1 MKENNKTS
9 ESNKDRQLVKLW
21 QLLKNL
27 GMKKST
33 RRQVKVERTVTF
45 REIHQE
51 KKKEDSL
58 TKKLSGS

>member
-1 MKENNKTS
+1 MKENNKTR
-9 ESNKDRQLVKLW
+9 ESNIDRQLVKLW
-21 QLLKNL
+21 QFLKNL

-45 REIHQE
+45 REIQQE

>member
-1 MKENNKTS
+1 
-9 ESNKDRQLVKLW
+9 
-21 QLLKNL
+21 
-27 GMKKST
+27 MKKST

-45 REIHQE
+45 REIQQE

>member
-1 MKENNKTS
+1 MKENNKTR
-9 ESNKDRQLVKLW
+9 ESNKDRQLAKLW
-21 QLLKNL
+21 QFLKNL

-45 REIHQE
+45 REIQQE